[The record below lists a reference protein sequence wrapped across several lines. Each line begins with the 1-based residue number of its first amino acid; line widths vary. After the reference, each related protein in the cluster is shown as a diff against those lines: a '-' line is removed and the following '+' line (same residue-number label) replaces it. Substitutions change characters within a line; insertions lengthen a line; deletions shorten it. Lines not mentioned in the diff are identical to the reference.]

1 MSAFST
7 RVPPH
12 RLARVV
18 LAAFLYAFIGVR
30 LVLLAAEQDIVHGL
44 PVGELHGLPI
54 RIGVLLLAGVGA
66 YLLLMPAVRPGS
78 GAALL
83 YGVGLGLIV
92 CAFGAQLHS
101 GGGTVRKAV
110 FDLIVLGIA
119 SLALLSVAP
128 PVSRFQRR
136 HWTAVV
142 LLAAMMAAYAYLSPD
157 LWPSRSTAEE
167 SSGPAADRRGGVP
180 LLWTNQSDRADGAER
195 STHRTDQTDRTCCP
209 LRGVATLGLPNDEAE
224 NVGNCKLTEWWHT
237 TRDGVLAGSAHRREP
252 RRIGDVGLPA
262 YIIRDR
268 PRLFIFGRTGG
279 TAYERGCA
287 ES

>member
-12 RLARVV
+12 RLARIV

-44 PVGELHGLPI
+44 PVGELHALPI

-66 YLLLMPAVRPGS
+66 YLLLMPAARPGS
-78 GAALL
+78 GTALL

-157 LWPSRSTAEE
+157 LWPSRSTAEQ

-180 LLWTNQSDRADGAER
+180 LLCSPRR
-195 STHRTDQTDRTCCP
+195 SLFAKAGQQCSFTTDALCP
-209 LRGVATLGLPNDEAE
+209 LALLAE
-224 NVGNCKLTEWWHT
+224 PAVTHE
-237 TRDGVLAGSAHRREP
+237 SAACPSP
-252 RRIGDVGLPA
+252 RRGA
-262 YIIRDR
+262 
-268 PRLFIFGRTGG
+268 
-279 TAYERGCA
+279 
-287 ES
+287 S